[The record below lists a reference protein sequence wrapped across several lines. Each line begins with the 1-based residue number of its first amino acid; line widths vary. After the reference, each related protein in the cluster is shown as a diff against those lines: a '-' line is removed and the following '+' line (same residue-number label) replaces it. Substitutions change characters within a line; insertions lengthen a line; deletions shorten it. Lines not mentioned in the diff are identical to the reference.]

1 MSVGG
6 IIALVLFLT
15 APLDAA
21 ERMTRFVAQP
31 ESKVRI
37 DGKGTIHDWQ
47 AEGRLINGSLEAGDN
62 FPIEPRQQVKPGKVN
77 ARIEVSIPVNS
88 LEDVDLNGKS
98 SGKTMNNLLHRFLKE
113 QTNPRIQYQ
122 LNELFLKSS
131 PNSEDSGYQ
140 FDSQGSLVVAGVTN
154 QISMPMRVT
163 PFGDGRLKITGN
175 VNLKMTDFGIQP
187 PVGKIASDA
196 KTNEWREFRLSED
209 EIKLGFEWFL
219 EPAPIA
225 AQKK

>member
-77 ARIEVSIPVNS
+77 ARIEVSIPVTS

-98 SGKTMNNLLHRFLKE
+98 SGKTMNNLLHRLLKE

-131 PNSEDSGYQ
+131 PNSEDSGYLL
-140 FDSQGSLVVAGVTN
+140 DSSGSLVVAGVTN
-154 QISMPMRVT
+154 QIALPIRVT
-163 PFGDGRLKITGN
+163 ALGGGRLKITGN
-175 VNLKMTDFGIQP
+175 VALKLTDFDIQP
-187 PVGKIASDA
+187 PVGRMATDGKN
-196 KTNEWREFRLSED
+196 NEVVEIKLSND
-209 EIKLGFEWFL
+209 EIKVSFD
-219 EPAPIA
+219 
-225 AQKK
+225 